1 MPVSELV
8 SKKGVYL
15 VVADETEEFPVA
27 LRYAARLA
35 AANDGRVAILHII
48 SIEDFQHWGNIEE
61 RMRRELRDNAEKF
74 LWAAAEK
81 ANALNGVIPSLYLEE
96 GNAIDVLLDV
106 INRDMNIQMLILAG
120 VSGSAGPGP
129 MVAHF
134 SGKGLAKLR
143 VPVVIVPSHLDPERI
158 DSIL

>member
-1 MPVSELV
+1 MSEE
-8 SKKGVYL
+8 GVYL

-35 AANDGRVAILHII
+35 KVNHGHVAILHII
-48 SIEDFQHWGNIEE
+48 KVEDFQHWGDIEE
-61 RMRRELRDNAEKF
+61 RMRKELRDNAEKF
-74 LWAAAEK
+74 LWSAAEN
-81 ANALNGVIPSLYLEE
+81 ANTLNGVIPSLYLEE
-96 GNAIDVLLDV
+96 GNDIDVLVDIIDRDV
-106 INRDMNIQMLILAG
+106 NIQMLILAG

-129 MVAHF
+129 MVSHF

-143 VPVVIVPSHLDPERI
+143 VPVVIVPSHLDPEKI